1 MSIGAVGSYAGMA
14 GYASRGGTPS
24 VTSGS
29 VPSDSSAKSAG
40 SAEQEFLDF
49 AKMSPAEKIRYLYLQ
64 EHGLTEDDLEKMS
77 PADRAKIEEKIRAEI
92 KQAAERDTEKKT
104 GVITDIRA

>member
-24 VTSGS
+24 AASAS
-29 VPSDSSAKSAG
+29 VPSDSSVKNASP
-40 SAEQEFLDF
+40 EQEFLDF
-49 AKMSPAEKIRYLYLQ
+49 AKMTPAEKIRYLYLQ
-64 EHGLTEDDLEKMS
+64 EHGLTEDDLKKMS
-77 PADRAKIEEKIRAEI
+77 PADRAAVEEKIRAEI
-92 KQAAERDTEKKT
+92 KEAAERDTEKKT